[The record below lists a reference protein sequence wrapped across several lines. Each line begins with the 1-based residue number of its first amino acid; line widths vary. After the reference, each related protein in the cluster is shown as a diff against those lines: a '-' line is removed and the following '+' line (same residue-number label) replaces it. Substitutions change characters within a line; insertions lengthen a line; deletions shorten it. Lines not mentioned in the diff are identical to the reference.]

1 MVRTPYDSV
10 SRHHLLSLSFKRLY
24 HTSLL
29 ATPQSHRICSCLRS
43 LPMLFSLPGMLFS
56 KVSARFATSSPS
68 DIYPMSAS
76 KLGPPCTFVHVVP
89 CISTEDTCP
98 LCSRSSQWLSY
109 DQHLCMLMEET
120 SLLTPFCQS
129 SPHFYSP
136 ISQSYYEN
144 QTQLYQW

>member
-10 SRHHLLSLSFKRLY
+10 SHHHLLCLSFKCLY

-29 ATPQSHRICSCLRS
+29 ATPQSHQLCSCLRS
-43 LPMLFSLPGMLFS
+43 LPMLFPGMLFS
-56 KVSARFATSSPS
+56 KISARFATSARS

-76 KLGPPCTFVHVVP
+76 KLGPPCTVVHVVP
-89 CISTEDTCP
+89 CISTEGTCP
-98 LCSRSSQWLSY
+98 LWSRSSQWLSY
-109 DQHLCMLMEET
+109 DQHLCILMEET